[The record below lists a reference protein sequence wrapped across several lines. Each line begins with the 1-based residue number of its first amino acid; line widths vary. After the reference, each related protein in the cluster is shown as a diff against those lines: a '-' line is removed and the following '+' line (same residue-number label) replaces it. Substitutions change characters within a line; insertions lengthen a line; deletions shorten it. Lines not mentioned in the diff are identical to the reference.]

1 MLRFPSSHAEGG
13 QTPFDNLDLGPS
25 PSDSITEN
33 LASLPDFALLALA
46 NSTQDLNVARMVVQE
61 LYLRLELRAW
71 TDILP
76 EEESM
81 PEDLDEAALVGEE
94 ETVELP
100 SPFQRSD
107 YETTLLRA
115 YRESA
120 RRPPYGS

>member
-1 MLRFPSSHAEGG
+1 ML
-13 QTPFDNLDLGPS
+13 TPFDNLNLGPS

-33 LASLPDFALLALA
+33 LASLPDFALLSLA
-46 NSTQDLNVARMVVQE
+46 NGTQDLNVARMVVQE

-71 TDILP
+71 TDIP
-76 EEESM
+76 P
-81 PEDLDEAALVGEE
+81 PEDLEEPERWGHGTPCRGEE

-100 SPFQRSD
+100 SPFQRDD

-120 RRPPYGS
+120 RKHPYGS

>member
-1 MLRFPSSHAEGG
+1 ML
-13 QTPFDNLDLGPS
+13 TPFDNLNLGPS

-33 LASLPDFALLALA
+33 LASLPDFALLSLA
-46 NSTQDLNVARMVVQE
+46 NGTQDINVARMVVQE

-71 TDILP
+71 TDIPPDADLEEP
-76 EEESM
+76 ERWGHGT
-81 PEDLDEAALVGEE
+81 PCRGEE

-100 SPFQRSD
+100 ASYEEESPVRRERSD

-120 RRPPYGS
+120 RRHPYGS